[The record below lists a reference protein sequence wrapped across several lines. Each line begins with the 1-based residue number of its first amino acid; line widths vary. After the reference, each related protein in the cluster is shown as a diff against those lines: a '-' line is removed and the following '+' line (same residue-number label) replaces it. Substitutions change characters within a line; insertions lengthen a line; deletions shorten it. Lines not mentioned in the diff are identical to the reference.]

1 MFRIDASNGLA
12 IYDQIVRQVKFSIA
26 EGVWRSG
33 DLVPSVRELSKQLAI
48 NPNTVARAYRKLQDD
63 EVLESVRGTG
73 LQVTAGAAKRCRAT
87 RRQLIKERISSV
99 ISEAAASGL
108 SADEIE
114 ELVEK
119 ELQGLK
125 RKQKGAK
132 S

>member
-12 IYDQIVRQVKFSIA
+12 IYDQIVRQVKFAIA
-26 EGVWRSG
+26 EDVWQSG

-63 EVLESVRGTG
+63 DVLESVRGTG
-73 LQVTAGAAKRCRAT
+73 LQVTEGAAKRCRAT

-99 ISEAAASGL
+99 IAEAATSGL
-108 SADEIE
+108 NPDEIE

-119 ELQGLK
+119 ELQKLK
-125 RKQKGAK
+125 RKAK